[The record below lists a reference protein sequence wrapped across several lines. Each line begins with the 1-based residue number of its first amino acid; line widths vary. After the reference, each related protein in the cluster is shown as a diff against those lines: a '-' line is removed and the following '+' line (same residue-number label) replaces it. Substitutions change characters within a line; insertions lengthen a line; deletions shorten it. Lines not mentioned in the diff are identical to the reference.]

1 MTNLQP
7 QTKQDSDEPIDIR
20 ILKLR
25 LKIMEVEASMGAT
38 QASAQVEIA
47 RLQYLTVEIQEN
59 SKVKIKQLEAQSE
72 LDLQKALREAAEIQ
86 ERYRLERTK
95 VMCDLCFSLGSTLI
109 DVAVPAI
116 AANFSPMRT
125 IRQVE

>member
-7 QTKQDSDEPIDIR
+7 QTQQDSGESIDIR

-25 LKIMEVEASMGAT
+25 LKIMQVEASMGAT

-125 IRQVE
+125 ISQVE